1 MRKEIQKGGSQAE
14 ELMSSSAELNLTGSS
29 TEWGLF
35 SRGSSL
41 GVLHGGHPR
50 GGEWFSRV
58 SGGPPWGS
66 SLEVLHR
73 LVFSWGSAMGSSMW
87 GFSTGFFLGVLHGSL
102 HGFSRRLCRTCFR
115 AVLQRSKETSGIYKP
130 IPFSY
135 SKLKLQLLKVE
146 YINTLTIAVCPK
158 CGLICTY
165 VQRKLVG
172 RLRVAGTS
180 RKKPSEWRRSRSR
193 QWVYHN
199 C

>member
-1 MRKEIQKGGSQAE
+1 M
-14 ELMSSSAELNLTGSS
+14 
-29 TEWGLF
+29 F

-41 GVLHGGHPR
+41 GVLHEGPPR

-73 LVFSWGSAMGSSMW
+73 LVFSWVSAMGSSMR
-87 GFSTGFFLGVLHGSL
+87 GFSTVSFLGVLHGSL
-102 HGFSRRLCRTCFR
+102 HGFSSRLCRTCFR

-135 SKLKLQLLKVE
+135 CLKVE
-146 YINTLTIAVCPK
+146 YINTLTIAVCPQY
-158 CGLICTY
+158 GLICTY

-180 RKKPSEWRRSRSR
+180 RKKPSG
-193 QWVYHN
+193 
-199 C
+199 